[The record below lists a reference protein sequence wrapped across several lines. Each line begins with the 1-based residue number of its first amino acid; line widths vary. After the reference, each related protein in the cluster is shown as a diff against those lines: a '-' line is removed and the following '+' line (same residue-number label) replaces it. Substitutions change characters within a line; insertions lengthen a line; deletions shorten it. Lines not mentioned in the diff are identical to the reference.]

1 VERLTISRRGL
12 LPKTRARSRSS
23 AVPARPRLWPEAR
36 WAQAALVLLLVFTLL
51 RGMLV
56 AITIPHFWAPDEDY
70 HFLYAEYL
78 TTQHALPSPDK
89 PLYPPEYGTA
99 VQAINYDAY
108 CCGPLNQL
116 FTGDPKAAVKA
127 TSHLSH
133 LYREPNQFGRG
144 VGVVHPPLYQLAAAG
159 VNAAGGNASILTRVT
174 WVRFL
179 TAVLGV
185 LAVYATW
192 LLAAQ
197 VLRNTR
203 LQLLAAF
210 LMAIQPMVMYLAGI
224 VNHDSALIAF
234 STLALAMTAFIL
246 RTPPR
251 AAQGLW
257 LGGAIVLALWVKG
270 SALALI
276 PVAALAYLFQWLAHR
291 GSAREVLRSAGLA
304 VGLVVVL
311 AGWWYVR
318 SRIVYGSATGNTT
331 PLTGGTGSSG
341 DASLGQIWDWA
352 REWVGLTYR
361 TYWFHYVWFQG
372 PGAMFGKFV
381 PVWFGAAAMLGL
393 AYLGWARRRTLLALD
408 QPPLRQLVVMLAAV
422 LAFWLPFM
430 VVDVMRRA
438 DGLGFYVNGGRYLLP
453 AYGAVVVLFIA
464 GIHEVVRRELRTIV
478 FTGIALS
485 ALAFGFW
492 VFCKFSLFF
501 YYGRPGVSELFHRLT
516 FNRPTFVTDGFVWAL
531 VLLIGASL
539 AGFAAAL
546 WRGRREPDVPPAAA
560 DNGWAAT

>member
-1 VERLTISRRGL
+1 
-12 LPKTRARSRSS
+12 
-23 AVPARPRLWPEAR
+23 VPARPRLWPEAR
-36 WAQAALVLLLVFTLL
+36 WARWALVLLLAFTLL

-70 HFLYAEYL
+70 HFLYAEYI
-78 TTQHALPSPDK
+78 TIQHALPSPDK
-89 PLYPPEYGTA
+89 PLYPPEYGAA
-99 VQAINYDAY
+99 VFAMHYDEY
-108 CCGPLNQL
+108 CCGPLDQL
-116 FTGDPKAAVKA
+116 FSGDPKAAVKR
-127 TSHLSH
+127 TSDPPHVN
-133 LYREPNQFGRG
+133 RVPNQVGRG

-159 VNAAGGNASILTRVT
+159 VNAAGGNTSILTRVT

-179 TAVLGV
+179 TAAFSV
-185 LAVYATW
+185 LAVYASW

-210 LMAIQPMVMYLAGI
+210 LVAIQPMVMYLAGI

-234 STLALAMTAFIL
+234 ATLALAMTAFIL

-251 AAQGLW
+251 TTQGLW

-304 VGLVVVL
+304 LGLVVVL

-318 SRIVYGSATGNTT
+318 ARIAYGSATGSTT
-331 PLTGGTGSSG
+331 PLTGGTGSPG
-341 DASLGQIWDWA
+341 DASLGQMWDWA
-352 REWVGLTYR
+352 KEWVGLTYR
-361 TYWFHYVWFQG
+361 TYWFHFVWFQG

-381 PVWFGAAAMLGL
+381 PFWFGVAGMIGL
-393 AYLGWARRRTLLALD
+393 SYLGWARRRTLLMLD
-408 QPPLRQLVVMLAAV
+408 QPLLRQLIVLLAAA
-422 LAFWLPFM
+422 LAFWIPFM

-464 GIHEVVRRELRTIV
+464 GIHELVRRELRPLV
-478 FTGIALS
+478 FTAIGLS
-485 ALAFGFW
+485 ALAFGVW
-492 VFCKFSLFF
+492 VYCKFSLFF
-501 YYGRPGVSELFHRLT
+501 YFGRPDVSELFHRLT
-516 FNRPTFVTDGFVWAL
+516 FNRPAFVTDGFVWAL

-539 AGFAAAL
+539 AGFAWAL
-546 WRGRREPDVPPAAA
+546 WRGRRDPDTQIAVP
-560 DNGWAAT
+560 DNSWAAT